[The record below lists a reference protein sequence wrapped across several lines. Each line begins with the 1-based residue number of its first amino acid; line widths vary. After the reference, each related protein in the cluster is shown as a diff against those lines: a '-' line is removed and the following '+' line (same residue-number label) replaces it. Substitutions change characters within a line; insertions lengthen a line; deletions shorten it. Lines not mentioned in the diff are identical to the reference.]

1 MVAAASTALDAFE
14 QVVRQCNAKA
24 SALAEGNTNLA
35 RCCFRAA
42 SAPSTDDDGRAAQR
56 EGAEGAIAGA
66 RRRSRRGP
74 ELQRK
79 ERARG
84 APARRGPQAGSPA
97 VAQAGSPAVVERLP
111 VPRAAFEWRRD
122 HERARAQGR
131 AEGPGLLDGRLR
143 RKGRARR
150 AVSEGRRRPAA
161 APRARRRRRRPGPP
175 PHEHGAH
182 GPRVPGADHRRHAL
196 AARRPAGLREHLARR
211 RASSVPRLARD
222 PSPHAARSTTSASSA
237 TRA

>member
-1 MVAAASTALDAFE
+1 MRLNRLWQE
-14 QVVRQCNAKA
+14 QRK
-24 SALAEGNTNLA
+24 SIALAEGNTNLA
-35 RCCFRAA
+35 RRCFRGA

-84 APARRGPQAGSPA
+84 APARRHQAGSPA

-143 RKGRARR
+143 REGGARR
-150 AVSEGRRRPAA
+150 AAPEGRRGPAA